1 MLVKE
6 RIGIVLV
13 LMVSVCL
20 LGSCAGKGL
29 PTEPLAAPEKP
40 VEQVNRLEK
49 EIDNGRDKQ
58 LNVLAPTWFSKAE
71 TSLYEAK
78 KGLELE
84 DELSDVLKNVTY
96 GRAHL
101 QRAQEAGSVA
111 REEFSDVI
119 KARDLAR

>member
-6 RIGIVLV
+6 KRGIVLV
-13 LMVSVCL
+13 LMAAVFL
-20 LGSCAGKGL
+20 LSGCAGKGL

-71 TSLYEAK
+71 KSLYEAK
-78 KGLELE
+78 KGFGA
-84 DELSDVLKNVTY
+84 
-96 GRAHL
+96 GR
-101 QRAQEAGSVA
+101 
-111 REEFSDVI
+111 
-119 KARDLAR
+119 